1 MSLDQGDF
9 FFSYYWDLSTLMQ
22 TQIPALS
29 QANQNKQS
37 LEIKDSKN
45 LLINLEDRKIS
56 LNYIDR
62 FIWNTHILQ
71 PLLKATNN
79 SGLIIPIIN
88 GSVTQKNIEVE
99 GRIVSLIIIS
109 RRSRFYAGPRYL
121 KRGINVFGDVANE
134 VETEQVLFENNPF
147 DNTFYR
153 ISSFLHVKNL
163 ICYFLKVFFS
173 IEAQFRFFGDMKIYI
188 RLSLRLWFLMRLI
201 LLLKRLIN
209 ISTI

>member
-22 TQIPALS
+22 MQIPALS
-29 QANQNKQS
+29 QANLNKNS
-37 LEIKDSKN
+37 LDIKDSN
-45 LLINLEDRKIS
+45 YLLNNESEKIK

-121 KRGINVFGDVANE
+121 KRGINIFGDVANE
-134 VETEQVLFENNPF
+134 VETEQILFENNPF
-147 DNTFYR
+147 DDSLFK

-163 ICYFLKVFFS
+163 IFYFFKVLF
-173 IEAQFRFFGDMKIYI
+173 
-188 RLSLRLWFLMRLI
+188 
-201 LLLKRLIN
+201 
-209 ISTI
+209 